1 MLQHL
6 YTLCRVC
13 KQFLSCVN
21 VVCVSCVCRVCVV
34 CVSGECRVCVVCVSC
49 MCMSCVCRVC
59 RDGADSREA
68 ARHLMAGNSRG
79 ERGALQRKAI
89 D

>member
-6 YTLCRVC
+6 YTLCRGG

-21 VVCVSCVCRVCVV
+21 VVCVSCV
-34 CVSGECRVCVVCVSC
+34 CRVCVVCVSC